1 MFSSHERGPG
11 RSTNR
16 WYIITVK
23 DHSTV
28 GQFVDVWSRD
38 LGRSVKTD
46 VIPALW
52 REIGSKQFHAF
63 AMVDRIEGGQNK
75 LCRCVINPTDEETC
89 LDASKYLFEIFS
101 WSENGWK
108 IFIWTAWVAIL
119 LWRISPTAKRIN
131 EKTTGV
137 TFTPVKTIYHCAT
150 FRLSF
155 KVLYAL
161 KFDKI
166 ASATET

>member
-1 MFSSHERGPG
+1 
-11 RSTNR
+11 
-16 WYIITVK
+16 
-23 DHSTV
+23 
-28 GQFVDVWSRD
+28 
-38 LGRSVKTD
+38 
-46 VIPALW
+46 
-52 REIGSKQFHAF
+52 
-63 AMVDRIEGGQNK
+63 MVDRIEGGQNK

-108 IFIWTAWVAIL
+108 IFFWTAWVAIL

-155 KVLYAL
+155 EVLYAL

-166 ASATET
+166 ASTTETWDLLTRSSATIMMMWGLGATQFDFFLSFFPYTWCEPRRTKTKLKW

>member
-1 MFSSHERGPG
+1 
-11 RSTNR
+11 
-16 WYIITVK
+16 
-23 DHSTV
+23 
-28 GQFVDVWSRD
+28 
-38 LGRSVKTD
+38 
-46 VIPALW
+46 
-52 REIGSKQFHAF
+52 
-63 AMVDRIEGGQNK
+63 MVDRIEGGQNK

-137 TFTPVKTIYHCAT
+137 TFTPAKTIYHCAT

-155 KVLYAL
+155 EVLYAL

-166 ASATET
+166 ASTTETWDLLTRSSATIMMMWGLGATQFDLSLSFFPYTWCEPRRTKTKLKW

>member
-1 MFSSHERGPG
+1 
-11 RSTNR
+11 
-16 WYIITVK
+16 
-23 DHSTV
+23 
-28 GQFVDVWSRD
+28 
-38 LGRSVKTD
+38 
-46 VIPALW
+46 
-52 REIGSKQFHAF
+52 
-63 AMVDRIEGGQNK
+63 MVDRIEGGQNK

-137 TFTPVKTIYHCAT
+137 TFTPIKTIYHCAT

-155 KVLYAL
+155 EALYAL

-166 ASATET
+166 ASTTETKDLLTRSSATIMMMWGLGATQFDLSLSFFPYTWCEPRRTKTKLKW

>member
-1 MFSSHERGPG
+1 
-11 RSTNR
+11 
-16 WYIITVK
+16 
-23 DHSTV
+23 
-28 GQFVDVWSRD
+28 
-38 LGRSVKTD
+38 
-46 VIPALW
+46 
-52 REIGSKQFHAF
+52 
-63 AMVDRIEGGQNK
+63 MVDRIEGGQNK

-108 IFIWTAWVAIL
+108 IFIWTTWVAIL

-155 KVLYAL
+155 EVLYAL

-166 ASATET
+166 VSTTETWDLLTRSSATIMMMWGLGATQFDLFLSFFPYKWCEPRRTKTKLKW